1 MFGDVW
7 YSLFVSSFSSCGFH
21 FSPFHGCSHF
31 LLFIPDPSTPI
42 KSSVTSPDCIVEFRD
57 SFFSEYTASERHGRD
72 LNEYLELNR
81 EAAINRMEW
90 LEKQMGQQ
98 RNRAKLDIMVNP
110 AERKLNCTYSK
121 GASREAIG
129 SHGSKGWRRSNV
141 LHGGR
146 GRHAVCELEHRASLS
161 HLSCPLTSQLV
172 NSRSGK

>member
-1 MFGDVW
+1 VFGGVW
-7 YSLFVSSFSSCGFH
+7 CSSFVSSFSSCGFH

-31 LLFIPDPSTPI
+31 LLFIPGPSTPV
-42 KSSVTSPDCIVEFRD
+42 KGPVPSPDCVVEFRD
-57 SFFSEYTASERHGRD
+57 SFFSEYTASERHSRD

-98 RNRAKLDIMVNP
+98 RNRAKLDITVNP

-121 GASREAIG
+121 GASRKAIG
-129 SHGSKGWRRSNV
+129 SHGSKGLRRSNV
-141 LHGGR
+141 LHSGR
-146 GRHAVCELEHRASLS
+146 GRHAVCELEHIASLS
-161 HLSCPLTSQLV
+161 HLLMPTYFSIG